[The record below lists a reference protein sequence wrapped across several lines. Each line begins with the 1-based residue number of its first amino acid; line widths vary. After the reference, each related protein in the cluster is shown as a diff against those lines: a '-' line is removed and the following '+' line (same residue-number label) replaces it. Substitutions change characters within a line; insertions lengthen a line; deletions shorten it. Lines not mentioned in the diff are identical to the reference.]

1 MMNKNE
7 LVRQIA
13 EQTDLTQKDV
23 ALVLD
28 AFIAETTKALK
39 EGKEVAVAGFGKF
52 VARKRA
58 ARQSINPRTKEVV
71 EVPACIAPAFKAGKA
86 LKDAVNRK

>member
-1 MMNKNE
+1 MKKENINMNKNE

-28 AFIAETTKALK
+28 AFIDETTKH
-39 EGKEVAVAGFGKF
+39 
-52 VARKRA
+52 
-58 ARQSINPRTKEVV
+58 
-71 EVPACIAPAFKAGKA
+71 
-86 LKDAVNRK
+86 